1 MGLVTQ
7 VFDEKALV
15 GLRGD
20 MAIGH
25 TRYSTTGSSFI
36 ANAQPLRVAGP
47 RGDIVLAHNGNL
59 INTRPLR
66 DKLEA
71 EGTTFQTT
79 TDSELMAVMIAQAR
93 AHSHDI
99 PNAIRRVAA
108 EWRGAYS
115 TVFFAQNALFGMR
128 DPYGVRPLVIGALN
142 GSHYALASETCALNV
157 VGARFLRE
165 VEPGELVMIDD
176 KGLRSYSVIA
186 GRRRAMCIFE
196 FIYFARPDSHIYGK
210 TLHTA
215 RQRMGEI
222 LAAEHPAEADVVI
235 PVPDTG
241 WPAAIGFARA
251 SGISFGEGLIK
262 NRYIHRTF
270 IEPDQRQRDLGVRMK
285 LTPLQETLAGKRVV
299 VVEDSIVRGT
309 TTRNIINLIRDAG
322 ATAVHLRISSPP
334 YRFPCFYGIDTFD
347 RRMLLAAR
355 LEVEEIRDYL
365 GADSLGYLSV
375 EGLVRAIGLLRSK
388 FCLACFDSRYP
399 IPIPR
404 AMKVSKFSLEEEEP
418 ASEES

>member
-1 MGLVTQ
+1 
-7 VFDEKALV
+7 
-15 GLRGD
+15 
-20 MAIGH
+20 
-25 TRYSTTGSSFI
+25 
-36 ANAQPLRVAGP
+36 
-47 RGDIVLAHNGNL
+47 
-59 INTRPLR
+59 
-66 DKLEA
+66 
-71 EGTTFQTT
+71 
-79 TDSELMAVMIAQAR
+79 
-93 AHSHDI
+93 
-99 PNAIRRVAA
+99 
-108 EWRGAYS
+108 
-115 TVFFAQNALFGMR
+115 
-128 DPYGVRPLVIGALN
+128 
-142 GSHYALASETCALNV
+142 
-157 VGARFLRE
+157 
-165 VEPGELVMIDD
+165 
-176 KGLRSYSVIA
+176 
-186 GRRRAMCIFE
+186 
-196 FIYFARPDSHIYGK
+196 
-210 TLHTA
+210 
-215 RQRMGEI
+215 MGEI
-222 LAAEHPAEADVVI
+222 LAEEHPAEADVVI

-285 LTPLQETLAGKRVV
+285 LTPLRETLAGKRVV

-347 RRMLLAAR
+347 RRRLLAAR

-375 EGLVRAIGLLRSK
+375 EGLVRAIGLPRSK